1 MIILQVMFL
10 VVQDGVTSSVPCDLF
25 IEVGFLGL
33 CTLAR
38 MLTGEPLISLL
49 RLGSFVYA
57 FEKFAIAVTPYR
69 SFSL

>member
-1 MIILQVMFL
+1 MQVMFL
-10 VVQDGVTSSVPCDLF
+10 VVQDRVASSVPFDLF

-38 MLTGEPLISLL
+38 VLTGESLIGLL
-49 RLGSFVYA
+49 RLGSLVYA

-69 SFSL
+69 SFSF